1 MKAPS
6 KMTVAVGA
14 LALTAA
20 TLLAGCGGSS
30 TASTAASAA
39 SEPAVSEAPAASE
52 AAVSEPAAAEVPAT
66 VWEGT
71 VKPADVTDDGW
82 ATVQFALQYPTLAD
96 MANATPKE
104 LAEMCNAPK
113 NELAVVIADM
123 VKEFSEGPGTAEEWT
138 QVWETVFRNYQ
149 RMACSMA
156 N

>member
-6 KMTVAVGA
+6 KMMVAVGA

-20 TLLAGCGGSS
+20 TLLVGCGGSS
-30 TASTAASAA
+30 TASTAA
-39 SEPAVSEAPAASE
+39 PAA
-52 AAVSEPAAAEVPAT
+52 SEPAAAEVPAT

-123 VKEFSEGPGTAEEWT
+123 VKEFSEGPGTAAEWT
-138 QVWETVFRNYQ
+138 QVWETVYRNYQ